1 MKKFLTVL
9 LTAAIA
15 IVAPVGIF
23 AEENSQEISGT
34 TASGTIQLYA
44 NKASVYYVQLPTKV
58 DVSENSKTIDVY
70 AKGDVDG
77 AMKVVVEAATGT
89 HSISDQS
96 GRITTA
102 KTITVTAGSGIAGA
116 DILKD
121 SYNTSKGTTLTITHD
136 ALEAGSWA
144 GELPIVIK
152 LAENK

>member
-102 KTITVTAGSGIAGA
+102 KTIIVT
-116 DILKD
+116 IL
-121 SYNTSKGTTLTITHD
+121 
-136 ALEAGSWA
+136 
-144 GELPIVIK
+144 
-152 LAENK
+152 